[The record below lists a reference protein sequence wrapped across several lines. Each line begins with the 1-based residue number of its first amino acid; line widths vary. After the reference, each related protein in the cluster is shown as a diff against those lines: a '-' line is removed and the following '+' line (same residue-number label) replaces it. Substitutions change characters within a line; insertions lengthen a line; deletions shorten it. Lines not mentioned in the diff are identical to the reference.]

1 MPDYEKLTKAL
12 EEHGFTVSRFATA
25 QEASIYINQK
35 LDKTTVG
42 IGGSMTVREMGLY
55 DLIASHNEVFWH
67 WTEGAPADTQEK
79 AARSGVYITS
89 VNGLAETGEIIN
101 IDGGGNRV
109 GSTLYGHQRVIFVVG
124 RNKIAP
130 DFDSALRRARNIA
143 GPKNAQRLG
152 RKTPC
157 ALRGDKCYDCK
168 SPERICGACVTL
180 WRKPKSIP
188 YAEVVLIDEDLG
200 Y

>member
-1 MPDYEKLTKAL
+1 
-12 EEHGFTVSRFATA
+12 
-25 QEASIYINQK
+25 
-35 LDKTTVG
+35 
-42 IGGSMTVREMGLY
+42 MTVREMGLY

-79 AARSGVYITS
+79 AARSEVYITS

-130 DFDSALRRARNIA
+130 DFDSALWRARNIA